1 MCSVLDNPKALKNWN
16 FDKNITSPKG
26 REVAGGGKG
35 REGFNN
41 SDLKGPTKWTFV
53 PRLSML

>member
-26 REVAGGGKG
+26 RAVAGGGGGEG

-41 SDLKGPTKWTFV
+41 SDLKGPTK
-53 PRLSML
+53 